1 MSTINCPQCQREIP
15 DQVAHCLYC
24 GAAAATQ
31 NHGKTEHPGQP
42 AYPGQPEYPGYP
54 GQPEQPRPL
63 HVSSLV
69 LSIIGLVFSILL
81 PIVTYPCSIVGLVK
95 AVKNRTTHK
104 TTAAFVMCIIGLVV
118 AIANSAIGAFMGVQG
133 MLF

>member
-31 NHGKTEHPGQP
+31 NNGKT
-42 AYPGQPEYPGYP
+42 AYPGQPEYPGYT
-54 GQPEQPRPL
+54 GQPTQPRPL

-95 AVKNRTTHK
+95 AVKNRATHK